1 MKLSSKTAMRAR
13 YKSLRSC
20 HAFTLIE
27 LLVVIAII
35 AILAAMLLPALSRA
49 KEKAKRTAC
58 INNIKQQTLASLME
72 ASDNEERFAL
82 PGTTNP
88 YKVSNGFR
96 DTLTQSYR
104 VQRASFYCPSNPSWD
119 ADPFWF
125 GTPTVIGYAYYAG
138 RAEYNDAGEVDKY
151 YIGSGALP
159 NTGIPGDNIRGHLP
173 AFSMKT
179 TDNAYYKVLW
189 TDLTRKFGAS
199 GWVRTDGRQG
209 VNHFEKGN
217 PAGQNEGY
225 TDGHVEW
232 ANYSKFSSRAKMKM
246 DDGGPLDIYFYAGK

>member
-1 MKLSSKTAMRAR
+1 MRNRSS
-13 YKSLRSC
+13 SLQGS

-58 INNIKQQTLASLME
+58 MNNIKQQTLASIME
-72 ASDNEERFAL
+72 AGDNEEKFAT

-88 YKVSNGFR
+88 YKVSNAFR

-119 ADPFWF
+119 ADSFWF
-125 GTPTVIGYAYYAG
+125 AAPTVIGYAYYAG
-138 RAEYNDAGEVDKY
+138 RAEYNDPAQVNSY
-151 YIGSGALP
+151 YIGNGALQ

-173 AFSMKT
+173 AFPMKT
-179 TDNAYYKVLW
+179 TDKAYYNILW
-189 TDLTRKFGAS
+189 TDLTRKFGTG
-199 GWVRTDGRQG
+199 GWVRADGRQG

-217 PAGQNEGY
+217 PAGQIEGY
-225 TDGHVEW
+225 TDGHAAWV
-232 ANYSKFSSRAKMKM
+232 NFNKFSSPAKLKM
-246 DDGGPLDIYFYAGK
+246 DDGGPLDIYFYGEK

>member
-1 MKLSSKTAMRAR
+1 MKLSSNTTMRI
-13 YKSLRSC
+13 RSSRQGRH

-49 KEKAKRTAC
+49 KEKAKRAAC

-72 ASDNEERFAL
+72 ATDNEEKLAL
-82 PGTTNP
+82 GGTTNP
-88 YKVSNGFR
+88 YKVSNSFR

-119 ADPFWF
+119 ADSFWF
-125 GTPTVIGYAYYAG
+125 ANPTVMGYAYYAG
-138 RAEYNDAGEVDKY
+138 RPEYNDAALVGNY
-151 YIGSGALP
+151 YIANGALSG
-159 NTGIPGDNIRGHLP
+159 TGIPGDNIRGHLP
-173 AFSMKT
+173 AFPMKT
-179 TDNAYYKVLW
+179 TDNAYYKILW
-189 TDLTRKFGAS
+189 TDLTRYYAGN
-199 GWVRTDGRQG
+199 WVRPDGRQG
-209 VNHFEKGN
+209 VNHFEKGK

-232 ANYSKFSSRAKMKM
+232 VKFSRFSNPAKLKM

>member
-1 MKLSSKTAMRAR
+1 MKLSTKTTIRT
-13 YKSLRSC
+13 RSSRQQNNR
-20 HAFTLIE
+20 AFTLIE

-58 INNIKQQTLASLME
+58 MNNIKQQTLASLME
-72 ASDNEERFAL
+72 ASDNEEKFAL

-88 YKVSNGFR
+88 YKVSNAFR
-96 DTLTQSYR
+96 DTMTQSYR

-119 ADPFWF
+119 ADTFWL
-125 GTPTVIGYAYYAG
+125 GSPTVLGYAYYAG
-138 RAEYNDAGEVDKY
+138 RAEYNDATQVNTY
-151 YIGSGALP
+151 YVGNGALTG
-159 NTGIPGDNIRGHLP
+159 TGIPGDNIRGHLP

-179 TDNAYYKVLW
+179 TDNAYYKILW
-189 TDLTRKFGAS
+189 TDLSRKYGTS
-199 GWVRTDGRQG
+199 GWVRSDGRQG

-232 ANYSKFSSRAKMKM
+232 AKFSKFSSPAKMQM
-246 DDGGPLDIYFYAGK
+246 NDGQVLDIYFYAGK

>member
-1 MKLSSKTAMRAR
+1 MKLSTKTTIRT
-13 YKSLRSC
+13 RSSRQQNNR
-20 HAFTLIE
+20 AFTLIE

-58 INNIKQQTLASLME
+58 MNNIKQQTLASLME
-72 ASDNEERFAL
+72 ASDNEEKFAL

-88 YKVSNGFR
+88 YKVSNAFR
-96 DTLTQSYR
+96 DTMTQSYR

-119 ADPFWF
+119 ADTFWL
-125 GTPTVIGYAYYAG
+125 GSPTVLGYAFYGG
-138 RAEYNDAGEVDKY
+138 RAEYNDASQVNNY
-151 YIGSGALP
+151 YIGNGALTG
-159 NTGIPGDNIRGHLP
+159 TGIPGDNIRGHLP

-179 TDNAYYKVLW
+179 TDNAYYKILW
-189 TDLTRKFGAS
+189 TDLSRKFGTS

-225 TDGHVEW
+225 TDGHAEW
-232 ANYSKFSSRAKMKM
+232 AQFSKFSSPAKMKM
-246 DDGGPLDIYFYAGK
+246 DDGGPLDIYFYGGK

>member
-1 MKLSSKTAMRAR
+1 MILKSITVSPRSSSQRLHR
-13 YKSLRSC
+13 G
-20 HAFTLIE
+20 FTLIE

-49 KEKAKRTAC
+49 KEKAKRTAST
-58 INNIKQQTLASLME
+58 NNIKQLTLASLME
-72 ASDNEERFAL
+72 AGDNEEKFAL

-88 YKVSNGFR
+88 YKVSNAFR
-96 DTLTQSYR
+96 DTINQNYR

-119 ADPFWF
+119 ADSFWL
-125 GTPTVIGYAYYAG
+125 GSPTVIGYAFYAG
-138 RAEYNDAGEVDKY
+138 RPEYNDAGQVNSY
-151 YIGSGALP
+151 YIGNGALP
-159 NTGIPGDNIRGHLP
+159 NTGVPGDNIRGHLP

-209 VNHFEKGN
+209 VNHYEKGN

-232 ANYSKFSSRAKMKM
+232 VKFSRFSNPAKLKM
-246 DDGGPLDIYFYAGK
+246 DDGGPLDIYFYGGK